1 MSLSKLFTISLLIYF
16 LGASVQARSQ
26 DDPSNI
32 TPPKP
37 QCPDNKPLEITHQK
51 LQCVGLELS
60 HRARIARAFQYQL
73 SLAEQFGTISG
84 TNGTFLQAPEHY
96 LVQHSLTFQF
106 SELFL
111 PPSDFAKILKAYYGG
126 LITPGDSPAPSKS
139 QPVSLDHMC
148 PKSSPLQCI
157 ADSGGWWK
165 RALSGVTGT
174 FSLSERQRVVG
185 GIVVPEGPF
194 PADYDRTGQITFDP
208 AKLFITGSNW
218 SDALSVLAEMRV
230 GDPTANKHEL
240 KYWVADKNKNGLTL
254 FDRCFGYSG
263 DVVLGE
269 AASNVKP
276 LFASKDTHDCISAFG
291 GSKGGWVGFLAAA
304 VPKFTFKRSSQFD
317 FVKYAGILIQA
328 PFGERAVN
336 SYTLSWDLTRLIA
349 PTSARLA
356 VMDAMTQPS
365 KVATAEK
372 KSKSE
377 SSKLCVTVSHGQ
389 PSFLSVPSSF
399 TDRACREFAN
409 SLDNAGQYRL
419 GCVLVNDVS
428 LSPLVDVK
436 AQSAMPPV
444 NSCNWSVTSDT
455 TIASAR

>member
-1 MSLSKLFTISLLIYF
+1 MHTRRTSHRTLHLKKCQDVS
-16 LGASVQARSQ
+16 SV
-26 DDPSNI
+26 
-32 TPPKP
+32 
-37 QCPDNKPLEITHQK
+37 EITHHK
-51 LQCVGLELS
+51 LQCVGLELNP
-60 HRARIARAFQYQL
+60 RARIARAFQYQL

-84 TNGTFLQAPEHY
+84 TNGAFLQAPEHY
-96 LVQHSLTFQF
+96 LVQHSLTFQV

-111 PPSDFAKILKAYYGG
+111 PSSDFAKILKTYYDG
-126 LITPGDSPAPSKS
+126 LIAPGVPPIPSNSPL
-139 QPVSLDHMC
+139 VSFAHLC

-165 RALSGVTGT
+165 RALSGVMAT

-194 PADYDRTGQITFDP
+194 PADYDKTGQITFDP

-218 SDALSVLAEMRV
+218 SDALSLLAGMRV

-240 KYWVADKNKNGLTL
+240 KYWVADKNGLTL

-263 DVVLGE
+263 DVVAAK
-269 AASNVKP
+269 AASKEEP
-276 LFASKDTHDCISAFG
+276 LFPKNGIVHDCISAFG

-336 SYTLSWDLTRLIA
+336 SYTFSWDLTRLIA

-365 KVATAEK
+365 KVAAAEAK
-372 KSKSE
+372 GKTE
-377 SSKLCVTVSHGQ
+377 GSKLCVTISHGQ
-389 PSFLSVPSSF
+389 PSFLSVPNSF
-399 TDRACREFAN
+399 TDTACREFASN
-409 SLDNAGQYRL
+409 LDNAGQYRL
-419 GCVLVNDVS
+419 GCVLKNGVS
-428 LSPLVDVK
+428 LSRPVDVN
-436 AQSAMPPV
+436 AQSAMPPA
-444 NSCNWSVTSDT
+444 NSCNWSVASDT
-455 TIASAR
+455 TLASNL